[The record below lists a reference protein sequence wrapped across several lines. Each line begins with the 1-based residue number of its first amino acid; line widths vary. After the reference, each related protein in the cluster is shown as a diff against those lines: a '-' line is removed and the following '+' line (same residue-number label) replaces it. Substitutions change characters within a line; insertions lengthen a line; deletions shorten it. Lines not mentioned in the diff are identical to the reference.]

1 MEEKRKEK
9 ILVIINPKAGVQN
22 KAKFYDILRKELNS
36 YFESVEIL
44 ITRKRGDGFEYALKG
59 KKIFDLIVACGGDGT
74 VNEVGSALINSNI
87 TLGIIPLGSGNGLA
101 RGLKIPRSSVKK
113 AIQVLYKG
121 VDIYIDAGKIAN
133 HYFFNV
139 AGIGLDAQI
148 AKDFNYHDVRGI
160 APYVFYAIKNF
171 LTNPPIECTVT
182 GNKKEILKDILILAF
197 ANFKEYGGK
206 AIIAPCAKPDDGLID
221 VCILK
226 KPNIFTALYHLPN
239 LFIGR
244 INKLSYY
251 HSFQTKS
258 FYIKGKTPLLF
269 HYDGEKGEELEE
281 IHISVLPKAL
291 KVRVITPPQS

>member
-22 KAKFYDILRKELNS
+22 KAKFYNIVKKELS
-36 YFESVEIL
+36 PYFEFIKIL
-44 ITRKRGDGFEYALKG
+44 ITRKKGDGFEYALKE
-59 KKIFDLIVACGGDGT
+59 KKSFDLIVACGGDGT
-74 VNEVGSALINSNI
+74 VNEIGSALINSNT

-101 RGLKIPRSSVKK
+101 RGLKIPRGSVKK
-113 AIQVLYKG
+113 AVQVLYKG
-121 VDIYIDAGKIAN
+121 MDIYIDAGKIAN

-139 AGIGLDAQI
+139 AGIGLDARI
-148 AKDFNYHDVRGI
+148 AKDFNYHNVRGI

-171 LTNPPIECTVT
+171 LIYPPIECIISRNREET
-182 GNKKEILKDILILAF
+182 LKNILILAF

-244 INKLSYY
+244 INKLPYY

-258 FYIKGKTPLLF
+258 LYIKGKTPLLF

-281 IHISVLPKAL
+281 INISVLPKAL
-291 KVRVITPPQS
+291 KVRVITPP